1 MYHNVNLK
9 IYYLE
14 IIFSSSYPGLEEE
27 NSDINSILPFLD
39 PQYCYVMYDVSYLI
53 NAIYNQTF
61 NTYISLLLHV

>member
-1 MYHNVNLK
+1 MYHNVNVK

-14 IIFSSSYPGLEEE
+14 IIFSSSYPGLEDFFR
-27 NSDINSILPFLD
+27 SPIL
-39 PQYCYVMYDVSYLI
+39 YVMYDVSYSI

>member
-1 MYHNVNLK
+1 MYHNVNAK

-27 NSDINSILPFLD
+27 FRSPILF
-39 PQYCYVMYDVSYLI
+39 VMYDVRYSI

-61 NTYISLLLHV
+61 NTYISLLLDV